1 MSEDRKRVLE
11 MLATGKVT
19 VDEAERLL
27 SALGDAPPPPPASN
41 GAAAAPPRPG
51 RYFRIVVRK
60 TEKDG
65 PGKSVNIRIPL
76 SLVKGGMRIGAM
88 IPGCGEAVT
97 EKLRKQGI
105 NLDVTKLDPDQLEAA
120 LRDMGEMEIDDGK
133 SQMRISYE

>member
-27 SALGDAPPPPPASN
+27 SALGDAPPPPPPA
-41 GAAAAPPRPG
+41 AAAAPPRPG
-51 RYFRIVVRK
+51 RFFRVVVTK
-60 TEKDG
+60 TGSEG
-65 PGKSVNIRIPL
+65 PGKNVDIRIPL
-76 SLVKGGMRIGAM
+76 SLVKGGMRLGAM

-120 LRDMGEMEIDDGK
+120 LRDLGEMDIDDGK
-133 SQMRISYE
+133 SHVRISYE

>member
-11 MLATGKVT
+11 MLASGKVT

-27 SALGDAPPPPPASN
+27 AALGDAPSPPPEA
-41 GAAAAPPRPG
+41 GAAAPARPG
-51 RYFRIVVRK
+51 RYFRISVRK
-60 TEKDG
+60 TAKEG
-65 PGKSVNIRIPL
+65 PGKNVDIRIPL
-76 SLVKGGMRIGAM
+76 SLVKGGMRLGAM

-97 EKLRKQGI
+97 DQLKKQGI

-133 SQMRISYE
+133 SHMRISYE

>member
-11 MLATGKVT
+11 MLASGKVT

-27 SALGDAPPPPPASN
+27 SALGAVPPPPPDA
-41 GAAAAPPRPG
+41 AAAAPARPG
-51 RYFRIVVRK
+51 RFFRIVVRK

-65 PGKSVNIRIPL
+65 PGKNVNIRIPL

-97 EKLRKQGI
+97 EQLRRKGI
-105 NLDVTKLDPDQLEAA
+105 DLDVTKLDPDQLESV

>member
-11 MLATGKVT
+11 MLASGKVT

-27 SALGDAPPPPPASN
+27 AALGDAPPSPPEA
-41 GAAAAPPRPG
+41 GAAAPARPG
-51 RYFRIVVRK
+51 HYFRISVRK
-60 TEKDG
+60 TAKEG
-65 PGKSVNIRIPL
+65 PGKNVDIRIPL
-76 SLVKGGMRIGAM
+76 SLVKGGMRLGAM

-97 EKLRKQGI
+97 DQLKKQGI

-133 SQMRISYE
+133 SHMRISYE